1 MKKQEFLAKWQSVF
15 TSMNCPLLSDEI
27 EKDITELLSDRNTID
42 SILGNLTSTG
52 LEIHNDWQANQMS
65 EQVKKALNNE
75 LD

>member
-15 TSMNCPLLSDEI
+15 ASMNCPLLSADL
-27 EKDITELLSDRNTID
+27 EKDVTALLSDKDTID
-42 SILGNLTSTG
+42 SILANLMSTG

-65 EQVKKALNNE
+65 EQVKRALNNE